1 MLVLMLKLD
10 WLKGIRYQL
19 VIYLIFGTAIL
30 VKKERTFVVVVV
42 VLNTQFTI
50 NVMAA
55 DYWGSITILE
65 DLVSE
70 YVIFVGTG
78 KIMFGV

>member
-1 MLVLMLKLD
+1 M
-10 WLKGIRYQL
+10 
-19 VIYLIFGTAIL
+19 
-30 VKKERTFVVVVV
+30 KKERTFVAVVV

-78 KIMFGV
+78 NIMFGV